1 MDRKVGTV
9 IVFSDLDGTL
19 LDRETYSV
27 TAAAPALAELER
39 RGIPVVF
46 ATSKTSA
53 EVVALRRVLANHHP
67 SITENGGGVDIP
79 AGYFDAG
86 APAESITLGT
96 PYEKIRTALETIR
109 KESGFDFIGFGDMSA
124 KQVASITGL
133 LEVEAI
139 RAQQRRSSE
148 PLVWTDTRAAR
159 AAFERRLRA
168 EGLVMVRGGRFW
180 HVQGDIDKA
189 AGVGVLRARFQQA
202 NASDHVLTI
211 AAGDSP
217 NDRRMLEACD
227 ISIVVRPPDGDPMR
241 ILSRMPAIL
250 PERPGPAGF
259 NVGIMEALNLVDRGI
274 SASIYS
280 ELSENHG

>member
-1 MDRKVGTV
+1 MLGTV
-9 IVFSDLDGTL
+9 IVFTDLDGTL

-27 TAAAPALAELER
+27 TAAVPALAELER

-46 ATSKTSA
+46 ATSKTGD
-53 EVVALRRVLANHHP
+53 EVAALRPILSNRHP
-67 SITENGGGVDIP
+67 SIIENGGGIDVP
-79 AGYFDAG
+79 AGSFG
-86 APAESITLGT
+86 SETPAETITLGV
-96 PYEKIRTALETIR
+96 PYERIRSVLETLR
-109 KESGFDFIGFGDMSA
+109 SESGFDFIGFGDMSA

-133 LEVEAI
+133 SEVEAS
-139 RAQQRRSSE
+139 RAQNRRSSE

-159 AAFERRLRA
+159 IAFERRLIA
-168 EGLVMVRGGRFW
+168 EGLAMVRGGRFW
-180 HVQGDIDKA
+180 HVQGNTDKA
-189 AGVGVLRARFQQA
+189 DGVEELRERFRDAAGA
-202 NASDHVLTI
+202 DYVLTI

-227 ISIVVRPPDGDPMR
+227 ISIVIRTPGEDPMR

-259 NVGIMEALNLVDRGI
+259 NDGIMEALSLVDRGI
-274 SASIYS
+274 CASIHA